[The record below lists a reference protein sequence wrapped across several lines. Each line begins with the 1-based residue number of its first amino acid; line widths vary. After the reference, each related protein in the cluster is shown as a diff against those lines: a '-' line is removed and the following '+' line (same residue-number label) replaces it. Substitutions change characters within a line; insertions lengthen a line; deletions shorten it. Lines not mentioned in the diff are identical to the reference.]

1 MEKQAPSPIEAK
13 PLTISPSP
21 GIKRGT
27 ANDDVAQRSVS
38 PDTLSPQRQESPPN
52 GSGSGI
58 GTGVGPARGGGPLDN
73 PPVSRDPNKID
84 YNRIYSGKEVD
95 RRARVLE
102 KPEPIYTA
110 AARQHNITGTIV
122 LRAVLTAQGQVTD
135 IKALSTLPDGL
146 TERAIEAARRI
157 RFEPALI
164 NGRPVSM
171 YIQLEYNF
179 NLY

>member
-1 MEKQAPSPIEAK
+1 M
-13 PLTISPSP
+13 
-21 GIKRGT
+21 
-27 ANDDVAQRSVS
+27 
-38 PDTLSPQRQESPPN
+38 
-52 GSGSGI
+52 
-58 GTGVGPARGGGPLDN
+58 DN